1 MKSSIANSQQQ
12 SGSTLLEALI
22 AILIFSLGILA
33 IVGMQAASISAS
45 TEAKYRSDANLLANQ
60 LLGIMQSSDAAT
72 LATNFAGTG
81 GSGGAGYNEWMNRY
95 VSAGSIKLPG
105 VATYP
110 PAVVVDAAT
119 GLVTIQV
126 FWLAPGD
133 TSGAPHNFT
142 LVSRIVKD
150 S

>member
-1 MKSSIANSQQQ
+1 MNTTISQRKAQT
-12 SGSTLLEALI
+12 GSTLLEALI
-22 AILIFSLGILA
+22 AILIFSFGILA

-45 TEAKYRSDANLLANQ
+45 TEAKYRSDANMLANQ
-60 LLGIMQSSDAAT
+60 LLGVMQSSDPAT
-72 LATNFAGTG
+72 ISTVFAGSG
-81 GSGGAGYNEWMNRY
+81 GSGGAGYNDWMTRY
-95 VSAGSIKLPG
+95 VSAGAVKLPG

-110 PAVVVDAAT
+110 PAVTVDAAT

-126 FWLAPGD
+126 FWLSPAD
-133 TSGAPHNFT
+133 TSGVPHNFT